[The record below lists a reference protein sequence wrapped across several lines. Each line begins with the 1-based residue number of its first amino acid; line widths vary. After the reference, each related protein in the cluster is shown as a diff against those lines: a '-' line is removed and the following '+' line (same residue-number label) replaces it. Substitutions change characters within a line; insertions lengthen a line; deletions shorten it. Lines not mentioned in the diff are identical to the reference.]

1 MGCNFPRPVWKRA
14 DTFTRHAPTANAP
27 NGHRQR
33 KRGFTFRLNE
43 GYREPYAAVPCGQCL
58 GCRLDWAADWALRCE
73 KEAKLWPENSFITLT
88 YNDEELPI
96 GATTRSTVSKRE
108 FQLFMKRLRKELGE
122 GIRYFASGEYGET
135 NDRAHYHALLFNCSF
150 ADRMPWRVSRGHQ
163 LYRSPTLEKL
173 WPYGFSTI
181 GAVNFQTANYVA
193 RYVVKKLRGSLAMT
207 QYADREPPF
216 VLMSRNPGIGAAWLG
231 KHAADVYP
239 NGTVVYGEGRVRRAP
254 RYFDKLHSREKPV
267 DVAEAKGLRK
277 IQAAAARALSSSSK
291 VLEARETNLAARLKL
306 SGRPL

>member
-14 DTFTRHAPTANAP
+14 DEKSRHALTGAP
-27 NGHRQR
+27 ITIK

-43 GYREPYAAVPCGQCL
+43 GYREPHAAVPCGQCL

-73 KEAKLWPENSFITLT
+73 KEAKLWPYNSFVTLT

-96 GATTRSTVSKRE
+96 GASTRSTVSKRE
-108 FQLFMKRLRKELGE
+108 FQLFMKRLRFELGE
-122 GIRYFASGEYGET
+122 GIRFFASGEYGDK
-135 NDRAHYHALLFNCSF
+135 NDRAHYHALLFNCHF
-150 ADRMPWRVSRGHQ
+150 PDQLQWRVSRGHT
-163 LYRSPTLEKL
+163 LYRSAILERL

-181 GAVNFQTANYVA
+181 GPVNFQTANYVA
-193 RYVVKKLRGSLAMT
+193 RYVVKKLRGSLAQQ

-216 VLMSRNPGIGAAWLG
+216 ALMSRNPGIGAHWLA
-231 KHAADVYP
+231 KHASDVYP
-239 NGTVVYGEGRVRRAP
+239 TGTIVYGEGRVRRAP

-267 DVAEAKGLRK
+267 EVAEAKGLRK
-277 IQAAAARALSSSSK
+277 IQAASARSKSNSSQ
-291 VLEARETNLAARLKL
+291 VLEAREVNISARLNL

>member
-14 DTFTRHAPTANAP
+14 DERTTHASTGASITI
-27 NGHRQR
+27 R
-33 KRGFTFRLNE
+33 KRGFTFRLAE

-73 KEAKLWPENSFITLT
+73 KEAKCWPHNSFITLT
-88 YNDEELPI
+88 YSDEELPI
-96 GATTRSTVSKRE
+96 GSTTRSSVSKRE
-108 FQLFMKRLRKELGE
+108 FQLFMKRLRKELGD
-122 GIRYFASGEYGET
+122 GIRFFASGEYGDQ

-150 ADRMPWRVSRGHQ
+150 PDRVPWRVSRGNQ
-163 LYRSPTLEKL
+163 LFRSATLERL

-181 GAVNFQTANYVA
+181 GEVNYQTSNYVA
-193 RYVVKKLRGSLAMT
+193 RYVVKKLRGSLAQQ

-216 VLMSRNPGIGAAWLG
+216 VLMSRNPGIGAAWFANFSG
-231 KHAADVYP
+231 DVYP
-239 NGTVVYGEGRVRRAP
+239 EGTVVYGEGRRRRAP

-267 DVAEAKGLRK
+267 EVALAKGKRK
-277 IQAAAARALSSSSK
+277 IAAATARAKGNSSQ
-291 VLEARETNLAARLKL
+291 VLEARETNLAARLNL